1 MRRGKAIIAG
11 RELAAR
17 DGGGGARL
25 FRRVDL
31 RRALGAGARIDNTK
45 RGAAREGPRR
55 AEKRAKTKAN
65 PFRRDNTTRGKS
77 VLELA
82 KMARDGGGGA
92 QLRRARRFAARARR
106 GRIDETKKVRL
117 EEGRSVRQRA
127 LKTRE
132 ISPSRLRG
140 RR

>member
-25 FRRVDL
+25 CRRVDL
-31 RRALGAGARIDNTK
+31 RRAHGAGARIDNTK

-65 PFRRDNTTRGKS
+65 PFRRDNTTRGK
-77 VLELA
+77 VGA
-82 KMARDGGGGA
+82 GARQDG
-92 QLRRARRFAARARR
+92 ARRRRRRTAPPGASIRSTRAARADRRNEEGAARR
-106 GRIDETKKVRL
+106 GP
-117 EEGRSVRQRA
+117 QRA
-127 LKTRE
+127 AARAQN
-132 ISPSRLRG
+132 
-140 RR
+140 